1 MARELLIEEARSSE
15 EWISILELASKWE
28 FQSLCR
34 RAINEL
40 DSLATPI
47 EKVILSRKYDIP
59 ELRLRGYV
67 DLCQSTIPLTEEDG
81 ERLGLQDVIK
91 IYRVRQELG
100 GQGAKFSIS
109 SEDILEKVGANFPPI
124 ARHPATS
131 PSHSDHPDPLH
142 SQTPYIRSPSPP
154 MPRWS
159 LVDLTDSQTG
169 EWTITPSDKSSE
181 YVDALSRVLS
191 PVTVVEVPPVT
202 PLQMP
207 QPARPIMFVPAQK
220 PDWAI
225 EPLPVAMGPS
235 GRAVEKGKSI
245 SP

>member
-1 MARELLIEEARSSE
+1 
-15 EWISILELASKWE
+15 
-28 FQSLCR
+28 
-34 RAINEL
+34 
-40 DSLATPI
+40 
-47 EKVILSRKYDIP
+47 
-59 ELRLRGYV
+59 
-67 DLCQSTIPLTEEDG
+67 
-81 ERLGLQDVIK
+81 
-91 IYRVRQELG
+91 
-100 GQGAKFSIS
+100 
-109 SEDILEKVGANFPPI
+109 
-124 ARHPATS
+124 
-131 PSHSDHPDPLH
+131 
-142 SQTPYIRSPSPP
+142 

-235 GRAVEKGKSI
+235 GRAVEKAPSSAFPRLNANSSTSVPGI
-245 SP
+245 SASKKALHRLRRLQLLQDKIYP